1 MNIPIPVSNT
11 NLTVYACRKTRL
23 MGSFNI
29 GSEFDKCLDC
39 QIVFETGE
47 QIKFEATLMEKWKI
61 WQCEHTFKEREM
73 ILIFEIDNCYRILPL

>member
-11 NLTVYACRKTRL
+11 NLTVYTCRKTRL

-47 QIKFEATLMEKWKI
+47 QIKFEATLMGKWKI
-61 WQCEHTFKEREM
+61 WQFKEREI